1 MTQSQPISIYQLAQK
16 LGVSTTTISRV
27 LNGREGIGQA
37 TRQRVWE
44 AARASGFRPRMAVR
58 QRTVGVVQ
66 DYVPEHFM
74 GTQVSTLNISV
85 DKALTEKKFSIET
98 FGTHNIESIT
108 ERYLDAVLAIA
119 WEPKT
124 LDVLR
129 ALSQTIPVVIF
140 NRPEIQEF
148 STVCTNH
155 KQGGQIVA
163 QHLWEQGHRHIGMM
177 ATKPSM
183 EQQAY
188 QTGMRQYIESQGG
201 TFNEDH
207 VAYNFFRSSLAP
219 LKRLLSHKIT
229 AIFMPNSELTYEVP
243 YLCMEGMNMAIP
255 EDLSLVGMDAN
266 PALQFYRPPMTVLTE
281 PLNDMAIAGI
291 DILQQHID
299 NPNLKPQKMVLDHQ
313 LVIRESVTVPRS

>member
-66 DYVPEHFM
+66 DYAPEHFM
-74 GTQVSTLNISV
+74 GTQVSMLNISV
-85 DKALTEKKFSIET
+85 DKALTEKRFSIET
-98 FGTHNIESIT
+98 FGTHNIDTIT

-129 ALSQTIPVVIF
+129 VLSQTIPVVIF
-140 NRPEIQEF
+140 NRQEIQEF
-148 STVCTNH
+148 SSVSSNN
-155 KQGGQIVA
+155 KQGGRIVA
-163 QHLWEQGHRHIGMM
+163 QHLWDQGHRRIGMLT
-177 ATKPSM
+177 TKPAV

-201 TFNEDH
+201 TFNEDN
-207 VAYNFFRSSLAP
+207 VAYNFYRSSLAP
-219 LKRLLSHKIT
+219 LKRLLAQKVT
-229 AIFMPNSELTYEVP
+229 AIFLPNSELTYEVP
-243 YLCMEGMNMAIP
+243 YLCMEGMNLSIP
-255 EDLSLVGMDAN
+255 DDLSLVGMDAN
-266 PALQFYRPPMTVLTE
+266 PALQFYRPPMTVLSE
-281 PLNDMAIAGI
+281 SLNSMAIAGI
-291 DILQQHID
+291 KLLQQYID
-299 NPNLKPQKMVLDHQ
+299 EPGIKPKKITLDHQ
-313 LVIRESVTVPRS
+313 LVIRESVTVPRT

>member
-1 MTQSQPISIYQLAQK
+1 
-16 LGVSTTTISRV
+16 
-27 LNGREGIGQA
+27 
-37 TRQRVWE
+37 
-44 AARASGFRPRMAVR
+44 
-58 QRTVGVVQ
+58 
-66 DYVPEHFM
+66 
-74 GTQVSTLNISV
+74 
-85 DKALTEKKFSIET
+85 
-98 FGTHNIESIT
+98 
-108 ERYLDAVLAIA
+108 
-119 WEPKT
+119 
-124 LDVLR
+124 
-129 ALSQTIPVVIF
+129 
-140 NRPEIQEF
+140 
-148 STVCTNH
+148 
-155 KQGGQIVA
+155 
-163 QHLWEQGHRHIGMM
+163 M